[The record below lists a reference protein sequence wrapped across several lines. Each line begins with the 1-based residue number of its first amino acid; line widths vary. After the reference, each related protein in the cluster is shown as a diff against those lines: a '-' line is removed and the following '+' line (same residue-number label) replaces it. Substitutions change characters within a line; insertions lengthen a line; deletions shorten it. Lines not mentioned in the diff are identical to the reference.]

1 MAIRA
6 QGPGYDVTVTQP
18 TTRDEVGSRTA
29 TWLRRVGFVVLGLV
43 LGVVL
48 IASRQA
54 VYGIEGGVS
63 DLASVFP
70 LGYAFAAG
78 MVATVNPCGVLL
90 LPSLV
95 AYYLG
100 QSASGSAAIVQRAGR
115 ALLLGIMATIGFV
128 ILFALVGLIVGVGG
142 RAIGGAFPIG
152 SLIIGSSL
160 AALGVWLILSG
171 REVGILAAGR
181 SLGYVRLRND
191 LWSMLLFGIGYAV
204 ASLAC
209 TLPVFLVVVG
219 SALASTGVVGALI
232 QFISYALG
240 MGMVLTVVILAAAF
254 FQTFVQ
260 RSVRQIAPYV
270 HRLSAAFLIGAG
282 MFLIDYWATTGQ
294 IAG

>member
-1 MAIRA
+1 VAIRA

-100 QSASGSAAIVQRAGR
+100 QSASGSATIVQRAGR

-128 ILFALVGLIVGVGG
+128 LLFALVGLIVGVGG